1 MVKVIALVAFCALSA
16 CASPQG
22 SFCLVSTPMRLS
34 PATLAVMTDREVSA
48 MLSHNEKGAKLC
60 GWKA

>member
-1 MVKVIALVAFCALSA
+1 MVKVIVLATLCALSA

-22 SFCLVSTPMRLS
+22 SFCLIAS
-34 PATLAVMTDREVSA
+34 PLRPSSDTLAGMSDKEVSA

>member
-1 MVKVIALVAFCALSA
+1 MVKIAALAVLCVLSA
-16 CASPQG
+16 CAIPQG
-22 SFCLVSTPMRLS
+22 SFCLVANPMRPS
-34 PATLAVMTDREVSA
+34 PEALASMTDREVSA